1 MKIQVTH
8 QYDDIINLPYHQ
20 SKTRPHMSLSDRAAQ
35 FSPFA
40 ALTGYDDEVK
50 EAARVTD
57 KKIDLSEE
65 MRRELDEKLQ
75 ILREHMG
82 EYPQVSFTYFLQDT
96 KKTGGSYV
104 TVTGN
109 VKRIDEYGQRIVLL
123 DGSQIPIKDILKM
136 TGEVTVHSR
145 NAHKLRIYD
154 PIQ

>member
-75 ILREHMG
+75 DRKS
-82 EYPQVSFTYFLQDT
+82 V
-96 KKTGGSYV
+96 V
-104 TVTGN
+104 
-109 VKRIDEYGQRIVLL
+109 
-123 DGSQIPIKDILKM
+123 
-136 TGEVTVHSR
+136 
-145 NAHKLRIYD
+145 
-154 PIQ
+154 

>member
-8 QYDDIINLPYHQ
+8 QYDDIIHLPHHQ
-20 SKTRPHMSLSDRAAQ
+20 SKTRPHMSLADRAAQ

-57 KKIDLSEE
+57 EKIELSEE
-65 MRRELDEKLQ
+65 MRGGLDEKLQ

-82 EYPQVSFTYFLQDT
+82 EDLQASFTYFQQDM
-96 KKTGGSYV
+96 KKAGGSYV

-109 VKRIDEYGQRIVLL
+109 VKRIDEYEKKIILT
-123 DGSQIPIKDILKM
+123 DGLQIPIEDVLEIL
-136 TGEVTVHSR
+136 V
-145 NAHKLRIYD
+145 D
-154 PIQ
+154 